1 MKNYK
6 ECLEMLNYVFETL
19 SCLLVLQQSG
29 GQILYCNSLI
39 AKAVQIVAS
48 LFHPLRFLPFAF
60 LKKGSL

>member
-1 MKNYK
+1 
-6 ECLEMLNYVFETL
+6 MLNYVFETL

-48 LFHPLRFLPFAF
+48 LFHPLRFLLFAF
-60 LKKGSL
+60 LEKGSL